1 MNSIKSEFDFLKDIS
16 TSSTYP
22 DGSIKDC
29 ILDKSVILDTP
40 YGPLVPQYEHAGV
53 RRKHTYSVSFFQNGI
68 IQRIA
73 LHDQTEVETPIGR
86 LPAELITFYDTGR
99 IKRIFPLN
107 GQITGYWSEDDEYSL
122 AQEFTFNLP
131 AGTIKTKVISVCFY
145 ENGSI
150 QSLTLW
156 PKEII
161 SVKTPIGEQRVR
173 IGLCLYPS
181 GEVKSF
187 EPASPTDIVTPI
199 GTICA
204 FDLSASGINGD
215 VNSLNFTKDGKI
227 KSLITSNTK
236 ITVKG
241 ANTLKT
247 YSPTFARD
255 INDTELYF
263 EPLKIEFDNENVI
276 FSGESKYK
284 IKEFQFKI
292 EPYSRKQHGGCS
304 SCASCNQCSSGVQ
317 GI

>member
-1 MNSIKSEFDFLKDIS
+1 MNSNISELASLKDIS
-16 TSSTYP
+16 TCSTYP
-22 DGSIKDC
+22 DGSLKDC
-29 ILDKSVILDTP
+29 VLSERISLDTQ
-40 YGPLVPQYEHAGV
+40 YGPMVPQYEHAGV

-73 LHDQTEVETPIGR
+73 LHDQTEIETPIGKF
-86 LPAELITFYDTGR
+86 PAELITFYETGS

-161 SVKTPIGEQRVR
+161 NVKTPIGEQRVR
-173 IGLCLYPS
+173 IGLCLYPT

-187 EPASPTDIVTPI
+187 EPASPIDINTPI
-199 GTICA
+199 GTISA

-227 KSLITSNTK
+227 KSFATSNTK
-236 ITVKG
+236 VTVKS
-241 ANTLKT
+241 ADTLT
-247 YSPTFARD
+247 THSPAFARD
-255 INDTELYF
+255 INDAELYF

-284 IKEFQFKI
+284 IAEYQFKI
-292 EPYSRKQHGGCS
+292 EQYSRKQHGACS
-304 SCASCNQCSSGVQ
+304 SCASCNQCSSGV
-317 GI
+317 